1 MVKRRQILW
10 LLLSVTILVASYFI
24 SESISSNYEEVN
36 YQSLSSNIKRK
47 VRIRGKVISSWDFED
62 RTLVSVDLN
71 NDENQ
76 PIKLIVDK
84 YDSKQGINVNDNI
97 EVKGISTGLADFG
110 GEYPTIVVDEI
121 TLKLIYFFS

>member
-1 MVKRRQILW
+1 VVKRRQILW

-121 TLKLIYFFS
+121 THSN

>member
-10 LLLSVTILVASYFI
+10 LFLSITILVASYFI

-36 YQSLSSNIKRK
+36 YQFLSSNIKRK

-97 EVKGISTGLADFG
+97 EAKGISTGLADFG

-121 TLKLIYFFS
+121 IHSN